1 MIIFDVAIVMFF
13 HIQSCFDVFKMET
26 SICVNI
32 VNAIQLRKITKTET
46 WWCMLNLEPLQLFDA
61 CISRLIEASFFDGF
75 FLISHFYSHIFIL
88 FGTQSST
95 LKSLSAYF
103 YIILS
108 NFSSKVT
115 KFFQELTHV
124 SFLVFRV
131 VLLDS

>member
-61 CISRLIEASFFDGF
+61 CISRLTEASFFDGVSF
-75 FLISHFYSHIFIL
+75 SFRTFIHIFL
-88 FGTQSST
+88 YD
-95 LKSLSAYF
+95 LAR
-103 YIILS
+103 
-108 NFSSKVT
+108 
-115 KFFQELTHV
+115 
-124 SFLVFRV
+124 RV
-131 VLLDS
+131 QPKNH